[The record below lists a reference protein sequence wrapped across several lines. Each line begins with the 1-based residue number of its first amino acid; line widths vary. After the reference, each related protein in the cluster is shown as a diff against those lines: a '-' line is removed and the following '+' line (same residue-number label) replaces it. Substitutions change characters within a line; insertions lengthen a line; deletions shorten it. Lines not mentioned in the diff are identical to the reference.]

1 MREYDPCMG
10 CEYYNK
16 PYWSVVSPCT
26 SCPRVYNTGGY
37 VTTTTTEINIPS
49 LPTKE
54 EYEAKTLNRHN
65 FMQRDWSEPKYLC
78 TECNGGMCRNEKVVL
93 ASYPPMYEYKCNK
106 CGHIEYQYR

>member
-16 PYWSVVSPCT
+16 PYWSVVSPCK

-54 EYEAKTLNRHN
+54 EYEAETLNRHN

-78 TECNGGMCRNEKVVL
+78 TKCNGGMCRNEKVVL
-93 ASYPPMYEYKCNK
+93 ASYPPMYEYRCNK